1 MSSRNEKLNSNGKKA
16 PHALPRAPN
25 LPSKPPVK
33 AQPSSHG
40 TSSLASGWAAIAA
53 GRPKDETAKQGIS
66 ATLRMKKAH
75 LHPQHQPQSQQQVET
90 QNVQHIQ
97 QEQQPQ
103 QQQQVQILP
112 VKPRES
118 INGFNSDE
126 VKQFLTARSTSYR
139 DTPVYKES
147 GSEWSKPTGF
157 SRSKKEKDV
166 VVVQLSKV
174 IKH

>member
-1 MSSRNEKLNSNGKKA
+1 MSSRSEKFNSNGKKA
-16 PHALPRAPN
+16 PHPLARAPN

-40 TSSLASGWAAIAA
+40 TSSQASGWAAIAA

-66 ATLRMKKAH
+66 ATLKMKKAH
-75 LHPQHQPQSQQQVET
+75 LQLQHQPQSQQQVET
-90 QNVQHIQ
+90 QKVQQIQ

-103 QQQQVQILP
+103 QQQAQILP
-112 VKPRES
+112 AKPRES
-118 INGFNSDE
+118 INGFNTDE
-126 VKQFLTARSTSYR
+126 VEQFLTARSTSYSY
-139 DTPVYKES
+139 TPVYKES
-147 GSEWSKPTGF
+147 GSEWSKPTGS